1 MVELSWVTYPVKK
14 IFWGGEKYK
23 DFSQSWEM
31 RRFLKLVKNAEIFQ
45 SGEKYRDF
53 SKWSCCNGRLAQVE
67 NEKIFSKRWKI
78 QRFFKRKEKYRDFSK
93 GEKYRD
99 FSKCFHGKNLKVV
112 RNARISQKW
121 FYCYGQPAQMEDEK
135 CFERGLITMGDLP
148 RWKAKCLKWHDRTRW
163 GTRAE
168 ECTRKEVGL
177 ENILPERWVLKGALK
192 KRQGLDNALPKR
204 WGLEGT
210 FKRGG
215 RVRKHTT

>member
-1 MVELSWVTYPVKK
+1 MGKIWRWWETQGFLKNGFIVMGNRPKWKMKSVLKEVWLQWVTYP
-14 IFWGGEKYK
+14 
-23 DFSQSWEM
+23 
-31 RRFLKLVKNAEIFQ
+31 
-45 SGEKYRDF
+45 
-53 SKWSCCNGRLAQVE
+53 
-67 NEKIFSKRWKI
+67 
-78 QRFFKRKEKYRDFSK
+78 
-93 GEKYRD
+93 
-99 FSKCFHGKNLKVV
+99 
-112 RNARISQKW
+112 
-121 FYCYGQPAQMEDEK
+121 DEK
-135 CFERGLITMGDLP
+135 T
-148 RWKAKCLKWHDRTRW
+148 KCLKWHDRTRW

>member
-78 QRFFKRKEKYRDFSK
+78 QRFFRRKEKYRDFSK
-93 GEKYRD
+93 VKNTEI
-99 FSKCFHGKNLKVV
+99 FQSVFMGKIWRWWETQGFLKNGFIVMGN
-112 RNARISQKW
+112 RPKW
-121 FYCYGQPAQMEDEK
+121 KMKSVLKEVWLQWVTYPDEK
-135 CFERGLITMGDLP
+135 T
-148 RWKAKCLKWHDRTRW
+148 KCLKWHDRTRW

-177 ENILPERWVLKGALK
+177 E
-192 KRQGLDNALPKR
+192 
-204 WGLEGT
+204 
-210 FKRGG
+210 
-215 RVRKHTT
+215 KHAT